1 MLRKKSGICIKPSV
15 LYNKKKTKKKLKKC
29 KRTRLETYGLLGLVS
44 NTTFNKF
51 QCVQFYWWS
60 KTESTQN
67 TTDLPQVTGKL
78 YHIMLYRLGKI
89 RTRNVSGVRTTE
101 INIVELDTYGN
112 YRDRTLHN
120 KKIYTLF
127 GILIP

>member
-15 LYNKKKTKKKLKKC
+15 LYNKKKQKHKKC
-29 KRTRLETYGLLGLVS
+29 KRTRLESYGLLGLVS

-51 QCVQFYWWS
+51 QWGQFYWWS

-78 YHIMLYRLGKI
+78 YHIMLYRLGEI
-89 RTRNVSGVRTTE
+89 RTRNVSG
-101 INIVELDTYGN
+101 
-112 YRDRTLHN
+112 DR
-120 KKIYTLF
+120 Y
-127 GILIP
+127 